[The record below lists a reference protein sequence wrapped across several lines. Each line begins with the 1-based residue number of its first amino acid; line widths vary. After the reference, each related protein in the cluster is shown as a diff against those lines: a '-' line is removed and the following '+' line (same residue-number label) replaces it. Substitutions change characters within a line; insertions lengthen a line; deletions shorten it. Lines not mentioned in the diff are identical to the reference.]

1 MPTTPTACARFP
13 SPTTF
18 APSANDDALDSP
30 QETAMRKTIRLLA
43 LAAAASV
50 GAAFAPSAFADL
62 TIGVS
67 ISLTG
72 PTSALG
78 IPTKNGIAL
87 WPKEVAGEKLNVIM
101 LDDATD
107 PTKGV
112 QNTRKLITEDKAD
125 VIVGSVTKP
134 VAIAMADVCVE
145 GKTPQLMLSPANLPP
160 GKDAWSFRMPQSTAV
175 MAIPIVEQWK
185 KLGVKTYGFLGYS
198 DGYGEAW
205 LTDIKP
211 LADKAGIKLVDTERF
226 ARSDTSVTG
235 QALKL
240 TSANPDA
247 ILVVASGSGA
257 AMPEMAIVERGYKGK
272 IYQTHAAATRD
283 LMRVGG
289 KAVEGTYVVS
299 GPAVIAEQLPDSHPS
314 KKLAIDFVTKYEK
327 AQGAGNRNQFAGHAY
342 DMLVTLEKVL
352 PVALKKA
359 KPGTKEFRAA
369 IKEGMETMGRTVF
382 SHGVMNWTTTAHWGF
397 TNETG
402 VMLKVVN

>member
-1 MPTTPTACARFP
+1 MKKNR
-13 SPTTF
+13 
-18 APSANDDALDSP
+18 
-30 QETAMRKTIRLLA
+30 I
-43 LAAAASV
+43 LAAAA
-50 GAAFAPSAFADL
+50 ALFALAPLPALADL

-78 IPTKNGIAL
+78 IPTQKGIAL
-87 WPKEVAGEKLNVIM
+87 WPKEIAGEKLNVIV

-125 VIVGSVTKP
+125 VIVGSVTTP

-175 MAIPIVEQWK
+175 MAIPIVEHWK

-211 LADKAGIKLVDTERF
+211 LAEKAGIKLVDTERF

-240 TSANPDA
+240 IAANPDA

-257 AMPEMAIVERGYKGK
+257 AMPHKGLVERGYPKGK
-272 IYQTHAAATRD
+272 IYQTHGAATMD
-283 LMRVGG
+283 LIRVGG
-289 KAVEGTYVVS
+289 ADVDGSFVSS
-299 GPAVIAEQLPDSHPS
+299 GPAVVADKLPESNASKALGMRYIAE
-314 KKLAIDFVTKYEK
+314 FEK
-327 AQGAGNRNQFAGHAY
+327 ANGKGSANQFGAHAF
-342 DMLVTLEKVL
+342 DVVIVL
-352 PVALKKA
+352 QKAVPIALKKG
-359 KPGTKEFRAA
+359 KPGTPEFRAA
-369 IKEGMETMGRTVF
+369 LKDAFETMGRTPV
-382 SHGVMNWTTTAHWGF
+382 SQGVLNWTAADHFGYTP
-397 TNETG
+397 ETG
-402 VMLKVVN
+402 VLLKVVNGDWQVVH

>member
-1 MPTTPTACARFP
+1 MKKNR
-13 SPTTF
+13 
-18 APSANDDALDSP
+18 
-30 QETAMRKTIRLLA
+30 I
-43 LAAAASV
+43 LAAAAV
-50 GAAFAPSAFADL
+50 LFALAPLPAFADL

-78 IPTKNGIAL
+78 IPTQKGIAL
-87 WPKEVAGEKLNVIM
+87 WPKEIAGEKLNVIV

-125 VIVGSVTKP
+125 VIVGSVTTP

-175 MAIPIVEQWK
+175 MAIPIVEHWK

-211 LADKAGIKLVDTERF
+211 LAEKAGIKLVDTERF

-240 TSANPDA
+240 IAANPDA

-257 AMPEMAIVERGYKGK
+257 AMPHKGLVERGYPKGK
-272 IYQTHAAATRD
+272 IYQTHGAATMD
-283 LMRVGG
+283 LIRVGG
-289 KAVEGTYVVS
+289 ADVDGSFVSS
-299 GPAVIAEQLPDSHPS
+299 GPAVVADKLPESNASKALGMRYIAE
-314 KKLAIDFVTKYEK
+314 FEK
-327 AQGAGNRNQFAGHAY
+327 ANGKGSANQFGAHAF
-342 DMLVTLEKVL
+342 DVVIVL
-352 PVALKKA
+352 QKAVPIALKKG
-359 KPGTKEFRAA
+359 KPGTPEFRAA
-369 IKEGMETMGRTVF
+369 LKDAFETMGRTPV
-382 SHGVMNWTTTAHWGF
+382 SQGVLNWTATDHFGYTP
-397 TNETG
+397 ETG
-402 VMLKVVN
+402 VLLRVSNGDWQVVN